1 MGKKYHLFEVFGI
14 ELEYM
19 LVNNSSLKVAPIVD
33 ELLTLKN
40 GTLTD
45 DIDNGTIACC

>member
-19 LVNNSSLKVAPIVD
+19 LVNNSNFKVAPIVD
-33 ELLTLKN
+33 QLLTKN
-40 GTLTD
+40 MANLLQMLTME
-45 DIDNGTIACC
+45 A